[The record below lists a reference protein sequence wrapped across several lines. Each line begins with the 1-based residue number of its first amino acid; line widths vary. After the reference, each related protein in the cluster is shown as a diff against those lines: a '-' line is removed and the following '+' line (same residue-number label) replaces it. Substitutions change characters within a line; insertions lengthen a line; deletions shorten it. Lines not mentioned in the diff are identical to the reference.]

1 MCWDGIAAP
10 QKKRVKKYLKLDG
23 INRNLCARVEP
34 GHHLLQ
40 IGTNKSHP
48 EVKTKFDKEA
58 R

>member
-34 GHHLLQ
+34 GHHLL
-40 IGTNKSHP
+40 
-48 EVKTKFDKEA
+48 
-58 R
+58 